1 MIRLENLSKYYSGGS
16 GITVGL
22 DRVSLELK
30 KGEFVAIT
38 GESGSGKSTLLRVLS
53 GTDSYEEGE
62 FWFRGK
68 PTSDYSAEDWEN
80 YRNKEIAVI
89 YQDYRLIDSY
99 TVLQNV
105 ECALIIR
112 AVPNKERKRLALQ
125 YLEEVGLAD
134 LHRKKAANLS
144 SGQRQRLSIARA
156 LAKNTDIIVADEP
169 TGNLDSENGA
179 AVMELLYRLSAKKLV
194 VVVTHNYEQAAPY
207 ATRKIRLH
215 DGTVTEDRQINPP
228 CAEMADTESAAAEST
243 VVENTDTEST
253 AAESAF
259 AENADA
265 KMNEPQA
272 KGVPAKEKS
281 HTIRELLRFNR
292 SAQPRRY
299 LLLGMFLLGISLGFA
314 ILTGGII
321 GQLDKASSKIYED
334 HGFPNGDKTRLVVQK
349 RDQSAVENT
358 DLEAI
363 TGVEHVKQA
372 DRYGAAG
379 DIAVYYGENQGYK
392 KVFRVCE
399 SDYDMP
405 DAQYME
411 MLDSSCYLRS
421 ATCLSEDKMKKG
433 QIPVG
438 YYEAAVSEGCGLQ
451 IGETVPFYLV
461 DTKRW
466 AAVRTGPAEE
476 LISNTGPN
484 YVCAQMKITGIVEG
498 EEPQVYFSDEYVKY
512 LTADDGKINHFLYYY
527 LENYW
532 DLGQGVN
539 RNTRGVKDISAAYQ
553 NQISLMTGVKTD
565 GEPDR
570 QEAVLADVSNAAVK
584 GALSRYLEYL
594 KAKGKRD
601 LSQGN
606 QNYWAETVMK
616 YYDGNPSTDGRIS
629 DILTEALIDTDSKSI
644 AYRRQKA
651 IYLYNPELKG
661 NFVRLSTAFYDNN
674 IIISDGE
681 GYGYPAS
688 TPGIV
693 SQYAVYPLAVLAWQP
708 DQNQDRN
715 GRVKQYTA
723 GQIADVTDYGGTP
736 STIGLT
742 IDPTETAH
750 GVNIYEVSREVF
762 EQICPELDSEEMS
775 VYIEDYAYTDDVIAD
790 LEAMGYE
797 AISVFRSGA
806 VSYDMETVR
815 DMLVTVGICAGVL
828 AAIFL
833 LGVVLQYVIWTLR
846 RQDYLTMKLLGLRQK
861 TMKALFYA
869 DTGCMTAAAMITAWA
884 ILLILQICGVG
895 AVYDL
900 MKYYRWYHYLLLA
913 VLHGVFA
920 AVTVFFM
927 NRSMKKKLAKLNG

>member
-1 MIRLENLSKYYSGGS
+1 MIRLENLSKYYYSES

-38 GESGSGKSTLLRVLS
+38 GESGSGKSTLLRVLG

-68 PTSDYSAEDWEN
+68 PTSDYSAEDWED

-112 AVPNKERKRLALQ
+112 AVPNKERKRLALR
-125 YLEEVGLAD
+125 YLEQVGLAD
-134 LHRKKAANLS
+134 LYRKKAANLS

-179 AVMELLYRLSAKKLV
+179 AVMELLHRLSARKLII
-194 VVVTHNYEQAAPY
+194 VVTHNYEQAAPY

-215 DGTVTEDRQINPP
+215 DGSVTEDRQINPP
-228 CAEMADTESAAAEST
+228 CPEMADTKE
-243 VVENTDTEST
+243 
-253 AAESAF
+253 
-259 AENADA
+259 
-265 KMNEPQA
+265 NEPQA
-272 KGVPAKEKS
+272 KGTPAKEKS
-281 HTIRELLRFNR
+281 HTVRELLRFNR

-299 LLLGMFLLGISLGFA
+299 LLLGIFLLGISLGFT

-334 HGFPNGDKTRLVVQK
+334 HGFPNGDKTRLIVQK
-349 RDQSAVENT
+349 RDQSVVENT
-358 DLEAI
+358 DLETIVA
-363 TGVEHVKQA
+363 VDHVKQA

-379 DIAVYYGENQGYK
+379 DIAVYYGEEQGYK
-392 KVFRVCE
+392 KVFRVCG
-399 SDYDMP
+399 SDYQMP
-405 DAQYME
+405 DAVCIQLLE
-411 MLDSSCYLRS
+411 SACYLRS
-421 ATCLSEDKMKKG
+421 ASCLSEDSMQEG
-433 QIPVG
+433 QLPVG

-451 IGETVPFYLV
+451 IGETIPFYLV

-466 AAVRTGPAEE
+466 TAVRTGPVDEM
-476 LISNTGPN
+476 ISNTGPN

-498 EEPQVYFSDEYVKY
+498 KEPQVYFSDEYVKY
-512 LTADDGKINHFLYYY
+512 LTADDGSINHFFYHY

-539 RNTRGVKDISAAYQ
+539 RNTRGVKDISAVYH

-565 GEPDR
+565 GELDR

-584 GALSRYLEYL
+584 GALFRYLEYL
-594 KAKGKRD
+594 KEKGKRD
-601 LSQGN
+601 LSQGDL
-606 QNYWAETVMK
+606 NYWAETVMK
-616 YYDGNPSTDGRIS
+616 YYDGIPSADGRIS
-629 DILTEALIDTDSKSI
+629 DILTEALADTDSKSI
-644 AYRRQKA
+644 AYPRQNA
-651 IYLYNPELKG
+651 IFLYNPELEG

-674 IIISDGE
+674 IIISDGDT
-681 GYGYPAS
+681 YGYPISPVAI
-688 TPGIV
+688 PGIV

-723 GQIADVTDYGGTP
+723 GQISDVTDYGGTP
-736 STIGLT
+736 SMIGLT

-750 GVNIYEVSREVF
+750 GVNIYEVSKEVF

-797 AISVFRSGA
+797 AVSVFRSGA

-913 VLHGVFA
+913 VLHGAFA

>member
-38 GESGSGKSTLLRVLS
+38 GESGSGKSTLLRVLG

-112 AVPNKERKRLALQ
+112 AVPSKERKRLALQ

-134 LHRKKAANLS
+134 LYRKKAANLS

-215 DGTVTEDRQINPP
+215 DGTVTEDRQVNPP
-228 CAEMADTESAAAEST
+228 CLEMADTES
-243 VVENTDTEST
+243 TDTEST
-253 AAESAF
+253 AAEGTAV
-259 AENADA
+259 EDADA
-265 KMNEPQA
+265 KENGPQT
-272 KGVPAKEKS
+272 GEEQGKEKS
-281 HTIRELLRFNR
+281 HTVRELLRFNR

-299 LLLGMFLLGISLGFA
+299 LLLGIFLLGISLGFA

-334 HGFPNGDKTRLVVQK
+334 HGFPNGDKTRLIVQK

-363 TGVEHVKQA
+363 AGVEHVKQA

-399 SDYDMP
+399 SDYEMP
-405 DAQYME
+405 DAQYMK

-421 ATCLSEDKMKKG
+421 AACLSEDKMKEG
-433 QIPVG
+433 QLPVG
-438 YYEAAVSEGCGLQ
+438 YYEAAVSEGCGLR

-466 AAVRTGPAEE
+466 TAAWMGVTDE

-512 LTADDGKINHFLYYY
+512 LTADDGRINHFLYYY

-553 NQISLMTGVKTD
+553 NQISLMTGVKMD

-594 KAKGKRD
+594 KEKGKRD

-616 YYDGNPSTDGRIS
+616 YYDGIPSADGKIS
-629 DILTEALIDTDSKSI
+629 DILTEALVDTDSKSI
-644 AYRRQKA
+644 AYRRQNA

-661 NFVRLSTAFYDNN
+661 NFVRLSAAYYDNN
-674 IIISDGE
+674 IIVADGH
-681 GYGYPAS
+681 GYGYGTS
-688 TPGIV
+688 GIV
-693 SQYAVYPLAVLAWQP
+693 SQYAVYPLVTLAWQP
-708 DQNQDRN
+708 DQNQERN
-715 GRVKQYTA
+715 GRVKKQYVA

-736 STIGLT
+736 SMIGLT

-750 GVNIYEVSREVF
+750 GVNIYEVSKEVF

-797 AISVFRSGA
+797 AISVFRTGA

-828 AAIFL
+828 AAIFI
-833 LGVVLQYVIWTLR
+833 LGVVLQYAVWTLR

-869 DTGCMTAAAMITAWA
+869 DTGCMTAAAMIMAWV
-884 ILLILQICGVG
+884 ILQILQICGVG

-920 AVTVFFM
+920 VITVFFM
-927 NRSMKKKLAKLNG
+927 NRSMKKKLVKLNG